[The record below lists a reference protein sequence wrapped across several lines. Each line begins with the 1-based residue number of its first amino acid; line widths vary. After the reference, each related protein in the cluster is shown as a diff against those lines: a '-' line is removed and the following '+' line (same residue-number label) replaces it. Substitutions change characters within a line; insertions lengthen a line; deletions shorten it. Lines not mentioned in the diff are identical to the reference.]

1 MSYISTSSKYLIPRY
16 TDILFELRG
25 PRDDTAWEV
34 LYLDF
39 LCVPLIS
46 LDAVVSYQDFIIRAR
61 SFIFTVIAALFKV
74 MLMLGCE
81 LRYTGT
87 DLSYQL
93 MHASIYDRVKFSMV
107 RNQV

>member
-25 PRDDTAWEV
+25 HRDDTSWEV

-61 SFIFTVIAALFKV
+61 SFIFTFIASCGF
-74 MLMLGCE
+74 MLGCE

-93 MHASIYDRVKFSMV
+93 MHASIYDQHYSVG
-107 RNQV
+107 QV